1 MLHTLK
7 PTPGSR
13 HRRKRIGRGMGS
25 GHGTFSTRGAKGQ
38 KARAGSKKGAQFE
51 GGQTPLI
58 RRQPKFHGFRN
69 PSREVFEVLNL
80 DILETR
86 LEPGTYT
93 VDALRAAK
101 LLTKNLPVKIL
112 GKGTL
117 KKKFVLTVD
126 ACSKSAKAAI
136 EKAGGSVQ
144 LAVGN

>member
-7 PTPGSR
+7 PARGSV

-58 RRQPKFHGFRN
+58 RRQPKFHGFQN
-69 PSREVFEVLNL
+69 PCREEFEVLNL
-80 DILETR
+80 DILESR

-112 GKGTL
+112 GKGNVT
-117 KKKFVLTVD
+117 KKFALTVD
-126 ACSKSAKAAI
+126 ACSKSAKGAI
-136 EKAGGSVQ
+136 EKVGGSVTIS
-144 LAVGN
+144 A